1 MGMYDYVHCEVPL
14 PDGYVGDMQTKDFDC
29 FFGTILIRTDGRL
42 LVEEGDWEAV
52 PLDEQPNPKIP
63 MFGTF
68 RVTNKRWR
76 DLDFHGDFRFHGSR
90 DRGDWH
96 EYLARFTHGVLE
108 TIIAIPETFSSQ
120 ANVIGGISRVLEAET
135 RAASVYADRVI
146 AGAEGKLTL
155 GRRLDEIIA
164 VLPEEDRRAV
174 ESQATALIAEAS
186 GRLSRR

>member
-1 MGMYDYVHCEVPL
+1 
-14 PDGYVGDMQTKDFDC
+14 
-29 FFGTILIRTDGRL
+29 
-42 LVEEGDWEAV
+42 
-52 PLDEQPNPKIP
+52 
-63 MFGTF
+63 
-68 RVTNKRWR
+68 
-76 DLDFHGDFRFHGSR
+76 
-90 DRGDWH
+90 
-96 EYLARFTHGVLE
+96 VLE